1 MKYGCGIGGMIQSY
15 NEITSKEPVPLHFVH
30 HKSHMHWPVIEPEPP

>member
-15 NEITSKEPVPLHFVH
+15 NEIWLWYWWDDTKL
-30 HKSHMHWPVIEPEPP
+30 